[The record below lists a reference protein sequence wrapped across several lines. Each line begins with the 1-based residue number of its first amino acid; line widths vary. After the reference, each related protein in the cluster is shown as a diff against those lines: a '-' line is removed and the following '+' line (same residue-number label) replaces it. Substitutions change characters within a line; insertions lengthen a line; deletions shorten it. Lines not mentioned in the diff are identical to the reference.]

1 MTIKVN
7 KLIKE
12 STPEEEFDVK
22 LEEEES
28 KLNIITTAASELA
41 KDWLD
46 SSPLDYYNSPVDF
59 PNIKYK
65 VHFSEDEPDEHDDSE
80 EPEEDSVADII
91 RKGSRLSSIRLK
103 SRDTEYTLLNNYI
116 DTNNLYS
123 LLKYLIKSGYL
134 SETSNCFNSVLP
146 VSDSPLIEISDRF
159 KSKIT
164 KESKEILSNFK
175 VYDFPNLSNINRI
188 SLKTFSKDLETI
200 ITNIYTMPTN
210 LKMIFFVNSQ
220 EELNHIIKECI
231 LRDIIIDSELRNNSI
246 DFTSLRN
253 DNAVV
258 KLALLGD
265 QLILIN
271 NSYHFIYTSSSI
283 YKTFSEIKPSR
294 EVPELST
301 EDEVVSID
309 GIKYS
314 KKLLEGMLECKIETL
329 ITNLQIEK
337 FLQET
342 ESKRTGD
349 GNSDSLQDIKLF

>member
-1 MTIKVN
+1 MTMKVN
-7 KLIKE
+7 KLVKE
-12 STPEEEFDVK
+12 PTP
-22 LEEEES
+22 EEEES
-28 KLNIITTAASELA
+28 KLNIITTTASDVVEKLGDA
-41 KDWLD
+41 WLD
-46 SSPLDYYNSPVDF
+46 GNPWDYCNSPVAS
-59 PNIKYK
+59 PNIKYS
-65 VHFSEDEPDEHDDSE
+65 VRFSEDESDEHDDSE
-80 EPEEDSVADII
+80 EPEEDSIADII
-91 RKGSRLSSIRLK
+91 RKGSRPSSVRLK
-103 SRDTEYTLLNNYI
+103 SKSTDYTLLNNYI
-116 DTNNLYS
+116 DTNNLFS
-123 LLKYLIKSGYL
+123 LLKYLIRSGYL
-134 SETSNCFNSVLP
+134 SETSNCLNSVLP
-146 VSDSPLIEISDRF
+146 VSDSPLMEISDRF
-159 KSKIT
+159 KSRIT

-188 SLKTFSKDLETI
+188 SLKTFSRDLETI
-200 ITNIYTMPTN
+200 ITNIYTMPLN

-220 EELNHIIKECI
+220 EELNHVIKECV

-246 DFTSLRN
+246 DFTALRN

-271 NSYHFIYTSSSI
+271 NSYHLMYVSSSI

-294 EVPELST
+294 ESRELST

-349 GNSDSLQDIKLF
+349 GDSGSLQDIKLF